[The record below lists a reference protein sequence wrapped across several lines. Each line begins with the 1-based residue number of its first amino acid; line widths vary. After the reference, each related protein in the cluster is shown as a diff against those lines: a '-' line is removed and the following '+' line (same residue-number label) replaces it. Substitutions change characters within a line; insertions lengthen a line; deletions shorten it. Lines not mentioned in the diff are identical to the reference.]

1 VRRHHEQ
8 VLDGSS
14 KKKCGIVDHRASML
28 SAREMIDVGVPPETD
43 VSSLAFF
50 DRSREN
56 KAID

>member
-1 VRRHHEQ
+1 
-8 VLDGSS
+8 
-14 KKKCGIVDHRASML
+14 ML

-43 VSSLAFF
+43 VSSHAFF